1 MNPKRSFFF
10 LGLLALFALLPSILS
25 ASLAAPTPKRDL
37 SGRIVEVHGR
47 SPIVVLEDFKGW
59 DREQTLRVAMGEK
72 SAIRRWLEELGP
84 KQAAVYLKAA
94 DMKGLKVGMIVRIKG
109 YSYTS
114 GSCDGG
120 RGGSVSPSYDELKTE
135 EPGRRR

>member
-1 MNPKRSFFF
+1 MNPTRSFFF
-10 LGLLALFALLPSILS
+10 LGLLALFALLPSILP

-37 SGRIVEVHGR
+37 SGRIVEIHRR

-59 DREQTLRVAMGEK
+59 DREQTVRVAVGEK
-72 SAIRRWLEELGP
+72 SAIRRWLEGLGP

-94 DMKGLKVGMIVRIKG
+94 DVKGFEVGMTVRVKG
-109 YSYTS
+109 YSYVS

-120 RGGSVSPSYDELKTE
+120 RGGSVVPWYDELEK
-135 EPGRRR
+135 EPGKRR